1 MTVARATGGAIHRWW
16 KTAPGG
22 TAVCMVGRNFRFT
35 LVADWSTPSH
45 GRRIE
50 GDILLTMP

>member
-22 TAVCMVGRNFRFT
+22 TAVCMAGRNFRFT